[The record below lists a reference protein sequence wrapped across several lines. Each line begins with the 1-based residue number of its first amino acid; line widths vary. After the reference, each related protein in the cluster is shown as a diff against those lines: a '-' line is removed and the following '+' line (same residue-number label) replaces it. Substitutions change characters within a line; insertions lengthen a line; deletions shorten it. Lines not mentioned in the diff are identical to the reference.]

1 MRSTQQG
8 VLHLH
13 LHLHMLKLLDL
24 ICIYVVSKIGNSY
37 ITHDVAVI
45 PT

>member
-13 LHLHMLKLLDL
+13 LHLLLEL
-24 ICIYVVSKIGNSY
+24 MCIYVVFKIGNSY
-37 ITHDVAVI
+37 ITHDVVVI